1 MFQNIFQ
8 KFQKNKKNNYGE
20 GFNILYISLTLNS
33 YSRDENC
40 FKYNKKK
47 QFKPKMFA
55 LVNFP
60 SVEKH

>member
-1 MFQNIFQ
+1 MVRDSIYKRALFWDT
-8 KFQKNKKNNYGE
+8 
-20 GFNILYISLTLNS
+20 LYISLTLNS